1 MAISGTI
8 LKLLQTFL
16 YAIEFGCAAI
26 ILGIYSYFLSVLADR
41 NIGIPTWEKAVEGM
55 SGAAV
60 LYLIFAVLLTCF
72 LGGKTFFAFLAIVL
86 DILFGGAFIA
96 IAVLT
101 HDGARSCSGNNV
113 HTPLGNG
120 QSSAKNGYGNGG
132 FGAGRNRNTIYSVS
146 LGTAC
151 RMNKAAFA
159 VSIIGAILFF
169 ISALVQL
176 FLGRH
181 HQKEK
186 RYGPGPSNN
195 YTSGS
200 GNRKFWQRRRKS
212 RGVRDAEVG
221 AVGGATAGGLMADKH
236 HSRPSRETDYTGSTV
251 EPNSATYEN
260 PNKPFHSGYHTAPTG
275 GAVSPYGYDNT
286 QSHYTSPTPATNY

>member
-1 MAISGTI
+1 MAVSGAI

-26 ILGIYSYFLSVLADR
+26 ILAIYSYFLSVLADR

-159 VSIIGAILFF
+159 VSIIGA
-169 ISALVQL
+169 
-176 FLGRH
+176 
-181 HQKEK
+181 
-186 RYGPGPSNN
+186 
-195 YTSGS
+195 
-200 GNRKFWQRRRKS
+200 
-212 RGVRDAEVG
+212 
-221 AVGGATAGGLMADKH
+221 
-236 HSRPSRETDYTGSTV
+236 
-251 EPNSATYEN
+251 
-260 PNKPFHSGYHTAPTG
+260 
-275 GAVSPYGYDNT
+275 
-286 QSHYTSPTPATNY
+286 

>member
-1 MAISGTI
+1 MAIGGAFLRI
-8 LKLLQTFL
+8 LQTFL
-16 YAIEFGCAAI
+16 YAVEFCCAAI
-26 ILGIYSYFLSVLADR
+26 ILGIYSYFLATLADR

-72 LGGKTFFAFLAIVL
+72 LGGKAFFAFLAIVL
-86 DILFGGAFIA
+86 DILFCGAFIA

-101 HDGARSCSGNNV
+101 RDGARSCSGNNV

-120 QSSAKNGYGNGG
+120 QSSARNGYGSGG
-132 FGAGRNRNTIYSVS
+132 FGAGRNQNTTYSVS

-151 RMNKAAFA
+151 RLNSAAFA
-159 VSIIGAILFF
+159 VSIIGAILFLV
-169 ISALVQL
+169 SALVQL

-200 GNRKFWQRRRKS
+200 GNRKFWQRRQKN
-212 RGVRDAEVG
+212 RGVQDAELG
-221 AVGGATAGGLMADKH
+221 AVGGAATGGLVADKH
-236 HSRPSRETDYTGSTV
+236 YSRPSHETGYTGSTV
-251 EPNSATYEN
+251 APNSATYEN
-260 PNKPFHSGYHTAPTG
+260 PNKPLHGGYHTAPTG
-275 GAVSPYGYDNT
+275 AAVNPYGYDNT
-286 QSHYTSPTPATNY
+286 VPHHSPATTATNY